1 MRLSLL
7 ICASLLPQTAL
18 ADCVY
23 TGAKRAYLEC
33 IYSEALT
40 NTYALVDQAAA
51 LVGLDTRLS
60 SAETDVG
67 ALEAGLMS
75 TQSDLTALAGS
86 VTTLEGTTATLGTT
100 LTALDTEVG
109 TLSGDITDLQTAT
122 TDLRTDVDAL
132 QVSGGGGGGGVGSI
146 VQTVVATSTTISSLN
161 TTTFT
166 EANSSYRVSITP
178 QYANSL
184 ILVEYNFSVNASMAT
199 NTIFQMQL
207 VRGPGS
213 TNTPVG
219 VGPTSGS
226 RNRTSFVGRPGNGY
240 DTNDMNQIHMRAIDT
255 GFTAGVPVTYGFL
268 YRRETGG
275 SGTTYFNY
283 SAGDTSSYGFSGV
296 MTITAMEIRQ

>member
-7 ICASLLPQTAL
+7 ICVSLLPQTAL

-33 IYSEALT
+33 IYNEALT

-86 VTTLEGTTATLGTT
+86 VTTLEGTTAALGTT

-122 TDLRTDVDAL
+122 TDLRADVDAL
-132 QVSGGGGGGGVGSI
+132 QVGGGGGGGGVGSV
-146 VQTVVATSTTISSLN
+146 VQTVVATSTTTSTLN

-166 EANSSYRVSITP
+166 EPNSSYRISITP

-184 ILVEYNFSVNASMAT
+184 ILVEYNFSMNAFSAA
-199 NTIFQMQL
+199 NTIFHMQL

-219 VGPTSGS
+219 VGPANGS

-240 DTNDMNQIHMRAIDT
+240 DTNDVNQIHLRAVDS

-275 SGTTYFNY
+275 TATAYFNY
-283 SAGDTSSYGFSGV
+283 SAVDTSSYGFSGV